1 MAEKEKSISKEDIK
15 RLKNINELLD
25 YYNKYSNED
34 CTKEVIDETRKE
46 LFLRVFGKEQVIS
59 INENMEL
66 VLPKDKTSKIKDFKS
81 YEEIEDVLEG
91 SKDAFSF
98 LVYSRNKKPSMVV
111 DIIGIIVLS
120 ILAIGIIYSGRI
132 VFGIVFILCFVA
144 LYTVTFIRDRK

>member
-1 MAEKEKSISKEDIK
+1 MTEKEKSISKEDIK
-15 RLKNINELLD
+15 RLKNINKLLD

-144 LYTVTFIRDRK
+144 LYAVTFIRDRK